1 MTVEVVEGP
10 TGATVEV
17 YSEPPMGAVEVT
29 EGAAA
34 SVVEVWPD
42 SPSSPVEVL
51 SVVVGIPGPRGVG
64 FITVAP
70 GQDPPAGTPDRT
82 FVFEGPL

>member
-10 TGATVEV
+10 TGAVVEV

-34 SVVEVWPD
+34 SVVEVWED
-42 SPSSPVEVL
+42 SAPTAVEVL
-51 SVVVGIPGPRGVG
+51 SVVVGIPGPSGVG

-70 GQDPPAGTPDRT
+70 GEDPPPGTPDRT